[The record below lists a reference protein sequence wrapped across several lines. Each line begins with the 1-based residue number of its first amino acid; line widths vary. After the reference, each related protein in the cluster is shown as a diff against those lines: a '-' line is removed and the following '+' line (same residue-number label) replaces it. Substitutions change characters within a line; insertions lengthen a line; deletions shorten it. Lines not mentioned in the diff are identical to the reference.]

1 MRRVYGA
8 GNEGGDVDRNANWS
22 EEENSVLVNAYLDM
36 LRRELRDEK
45 YVKADVNRQ
54 LQAELGRGRGSIE
67 FKLANV
73 SAVLRELSFPFIN
86 GYKPYPNI
94 QASLRDQVR
103 DEILHQNDLN
113 DLAFMRL
120 TRSMPDVSEAATWS
134 EGPAPDA
141 ELKSATPGKR
151 VGRWD
156 FVELEAM
163 NRDLGAAGERAVLA
177 RERSTLEG
185 VGEHALAARVEHVS
199 QTIGDGLGF
208 DIRSF
213 EPDGTEKL
221 IEVKTTRLSAHWPM
235 VVSRNEVDVSAVE
248 GERYHLYRLHDFRPE
263 SIRFY
268 TLRGDLRETC
278 QMTPETYKVMPAR
291 APASAAEDQAN
302 R

>member
-1 MRRVYGA
+1 M
-8 GNEGGDVDRNANWS
+8 DRNANWS
-22 EEENSVLVNAYLDM
+22 DEENSVLVNAYLDM

-103 DEILHQNDLN
+103 DEILRQKDLN

-120 TRSMPDVSEAATWS
+120 TRSIPDVVEGATWS

-141 ELKSATPGKR
+141 ELKSTTPGKR

-185 VGEHALAARVEHVS
+185 VGEYALAARVEHVS

-235 VVSRNEVDVSAVE
+235 MVSRNEVDVSAIE

-268 TLRGDLRETC
+268 TLRGDLREIC
-278 QMTPETYKVMPAR
+278 QMTPETYKALPAR
-291 APASAAEDQAN
+291 APALTAEDQAS